1 MSVEP
6 EREPVREADA
16 MRHFYYALAA
26 IAAAVLAAF
35 LYVFN
40 YTSFFKLAVPL

>member
-1 MSVEP
+1 MSAEP
-6 EREPVREADA
+6 EREQAREAEA
-16 MRHFYYALAA
+16 KRYFYYSLA
-26 IAAAVLAAF
+26 IMTAAVLATF

>member
-1 MSVEP
+1 MSAEP
-6 EREPVREADA
+6 EREPAREADT

-26 IAAAVLAAF
+26 IAAVILAAF
-35 LYVFN
+35 LYIFN